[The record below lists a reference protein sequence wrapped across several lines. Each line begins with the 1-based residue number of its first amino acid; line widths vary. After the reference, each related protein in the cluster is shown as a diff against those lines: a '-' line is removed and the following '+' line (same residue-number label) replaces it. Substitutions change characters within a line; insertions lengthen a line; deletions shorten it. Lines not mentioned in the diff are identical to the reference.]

1 MRHRIESYPSHL
13 FADLTY
19 PTYLLDSMTTPP
31 LTESQTAQLLTEVQ
45 HLRQQVEQ
53 LARLNQDLQIAL
65 STTAEHGDLI
75 EAELQIANRKLKL
88 EVAERIRAEANLK
101 LLLEAVSKRSEDLEI
116 IIQTIMEHGDVMD
129 AQWDQKWREERQL
142 ANLDGLTQIA
152 NRRRFDEYLAQQWK
166 QMLRDRQAISIIMCD
181 IDHFKQYND
190 TYGHLAGDDC
200 LKLVAQVI
208 ARSLKRPS
216 DLAARYGGE
225 EFVAVLP
232 QTDLS
237 GAIVVAQQIQ
247 AAIQQL
253 QISPTQAV
261 TSGYVTLS
269 MGVSSILPT
278 PDLPAKTLLDMAD
291 HLLYMAKQQ
300 GRNRIVSG

>member
-1 MRHRIESYPSHL
+1 
-13 FADLTY
+13 
-19 PTYLLDSMTTPP
+19 MTTHP
-31 LTESQTAQLLTEVQ
+31 LTASQTAELLTEVQ
-45 HLRQQVEQ
+45 RLRQQVEQ

-75 EAELQIANRKLKL
+75 EAELQLANQKLKL

-101 LLLEAVSKRSEDLEI
+101 LLLEAVSKRSDDLEI
-116 IIQTIMEHGDVMD
+116 IMQTIMEHGDVMD
-129 AQWDQKWREERQL
+129 AQWDQKWREERHL
-142 ANLDGLTQIA
+142 ANIDGLTQIA

-166 QMLRDRQAISIIMCD
+166 QMLRDRQPISIVLCD

-232 QTDLS
+232 QTDLA

-247 AAIQQL
+247 TAIQQL
-253 QISPTQAV
+253 QLPQGEHSTNR
-261 TSGYVTLS
+261 YVTLS
-269 MGVSSILPT
+269 IGVSSTLPT
-278 PDLPAKTLLDMAD
+278 PDLAAKTLLDLAD
-291 HLLYMAKQQ
+291 HLLYVAKQQ
-300 GRNRIVSG
+300 GRNRIISS

>member
-1 MRHRIESYPSHL
+1 
-13 FADLTY
+13 
-19 PTYLLDSMTTPP
+19 MTTHP
-31 LTESQTAQLLTEVQ
+31 LTESQTTQLLSEVQ

-53 LARLNQDLQIAL
+53 LSRLNQDLQIAL

-75 EAELQIANRKLKL
+75 EAELQVTNQKLKL

-101 LLLEAVSKRSEDLEI
+101 LLLEAVSKRSDDLEI

-129 AQWDQKWREERQL
+129 AQWDQKWREERHL
-142 ANLDGLTQIA
+142 ANIDGLTQIA
-152 NRRRFDEYLAQQWK
+152 NRRRLDEYLTQQWK
-166 QMLRDRQAISIIMCD
+166 QMLRDRQPISIILCD

-247 AAIQQL
+247 TAIQQL
-253 QISPTQAV
+253 QIPQNQSSTNRNI
-261 TSGYVTLS
+261 TLS
-269 MGVSSILPT
+269 MGVSSLLPAH
-278 PDLPAKTLLDMAD
+278 DLPARTLLDMAD

-300 GRNRIVSG
+300 GRDRIVSG

>member
-1 MRHRIESYPSHL
+1 
-13 FADLTY
+13 
-19 PTYLLDSMTTPP
+19 MTTHP
-31 LTESQTAQLLTEVQ
+31 LTESQTMQLLSEVQ

-53 LARLNQDLQIAL
+53 LSRLNQDLQIAL

-75 EAELQIANRKLKL
+75 EAELQLANQKLKL

-101 LLLEAVSKRSEDLEI
+101 LLLEAVSKRSDDLEI

-129 AQWDQKWREERQL
+129 AQWDQKWREERHL
-142 ANLDGLTQIA
+142 ANIDGLTQIA
-152 NRRRFDEYLAQQWK
+152 NRRRLDEYLTQQWK
-166 QMLRDRQAISIIMCD
+166 QMLRDRQPIAIILCD

-232 QTDLS
+232 QTDLA

-247 AAIQQL
+247 TAIQQL
-253 QISPTQAV
+253 QIPQTQSS
-261 TSGYVTLS
+261 TNRHITLS
-269 MGVSSILPT
+269 MGVSSLLPAH
-278 PDLPAKTLLDMAD
+278 DLPAKTLLDMAD

-300 GRNRIVSG
+300 GRDRIVSG

>member
-1 MRHRIESYPSHL
+1 
-13 FADLTY
+13 
-19 PTYLLDSMTTPP
+19 MTTHPP
-31 LTESQTAQLLTEVQ
+31 TESQTAQLLAEVQ
-45 HLRQQVEQ
+45 HLRQQVER
-53 LARLNQDLQIAL
+53 LNRLNQDLHIAL

-75 EAELQIANRKLKL
+75 EAELQLANQKLKL

-101 LLLEAVSKRSEDLEI
+101 LLLEAVSKRSDDLEM

-152 NRRRFDEYLAQQWK
+152 NRRRFDEYLEQQWQ
-166 QMLRDRQAISIIMCD
+166 QMFRDRQPLAIILCD
-181 IDHFKQYND
+181 IDHFKRYND

-225 EFVAVLP
+225 EFVAILP
-232 QTDLS
+232 QTDLA

-253 QISPTQAV
+253 QIPPSPSLTAYQ
-261 TSGYVTLS
+261 VTLS
-269 MGVSSILPT
+269 IGVSSILPT
-278 PDLPAKTLLDMAD
+278 LDLPANTLLERAD
-291 HLLYMAKQQ
+291 HLLYIAKQQ
-300 GRNRIVSG
+300 GRDRIISS